1 MSQKPAYGIAGWTKN
16 DRSVIVYDAYDL
28 WELFPDGSKP
38 RRLTD
43 GSAEEIRHRY
53 VRTTPLP
60 GGGRGGRGGRGG
72 GEDAEWIDLDKPVY
86 LSLEGR
92 WTKRTGY
99 ARLQN
104 GKTERLVWTR
114 PGRARAGEG
123 QERRYVRV
131 PGRSVEPIAE
141 LLHGRRRFEESAE
154 GERHQSVCR
163 AISVGTRGAGRL
175 QELAGRTAAGRA
187 VLSGELR
194 ARQDSIR

>member
-1 MSQKPAYGIAGWTKN
+1 MNFQDGHFQVYDLESGATANISKDATAKFTNQENDYPVSQKPAYGIAGWTKN
-16 DRSVIVYDAYDL
+16 DRSAIVYDAYDL

-43 GSAEEIRHRY
+43 GSAEEMRHRY

-72 GEDAEWIDLDKPVY
+72 SEDAEWIDLDKPVY

-104 GKTERLVWTR
+104 GKSGTPAVDRPSACAVWRRPRAPIRWCTR
-114 PGRARAGEG
+114 PDPGTS
-123 QERRYVRV
+123 RRTTSR
-131 PGRSVEPIAE
+131 PAPI
-141 LLHGRRRFEESAE
+141 
-154 GERHQSVCR
+154 
-163 AISVGTRGAGRL
+163 
-175 QELAGRTAAGRA
+175 
-187 VLSGELR
+187 
-194 ARQDSIR
+194 